1 MTAPKNGPERDLRA
15 PATNKAGRYR
25 ETSEFVGFV
34 RRSIRALTKR
44 VGAEGDIEGLMP
56 MLQLQAQLDESIGA
70 AVAGLRAAGYSWAEI
85 GARTNMS
92 RQGAQ
97 QRWGKVVDAH
107 AAAAAVQR
115 IDCQAT
121 VDAGFPALV

>member
-44 VGAEGDIEGLMP
+44 VGAECDIEGLGP
-56 MLQLQAQLDESIGA
+56 MLQLQQQLDESIGA

-85 GARTNMS
+85 GARTGTT

-97 QRWGKVVDAH
+97 QRWGKAVETHLTAVALQSVDR
-107 AAAAAVQR
+107 QE
-115 IDCQAT
+115 T
-121 VDAGFPALV
+121 VDAETSVAA